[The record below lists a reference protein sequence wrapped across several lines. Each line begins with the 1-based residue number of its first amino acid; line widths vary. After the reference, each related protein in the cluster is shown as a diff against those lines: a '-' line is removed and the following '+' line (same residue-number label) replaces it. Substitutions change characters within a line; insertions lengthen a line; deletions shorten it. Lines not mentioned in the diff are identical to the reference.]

1 MNEGIRTLV
10 AQDLR
15 ETSTTQLQE
24 LGSVGRTSDGR
35 RFVYAKAGG
44 VLAPG
49 KLAVAEAIAANHTNI
64 AVAANAAIGATS
76 VTVTLGATDATE
88 NQYAEGYLVAYDST
102 GAGINYKI
110 SGHPAATGS
119 TQLVVKLEEPLIVA
133 LTSAASKVSL
143 VKHTAKDVTHST
155 TLGTAVG
162 VPNVAVASGS
172 YAWLQTYGTCS
183 VLADGTPTK
192 GYGLIQSTGTAG
204 ALAVASAA
212 TDQVVGVAQ
221 ETFVSTKYP
230 AAMLKIG

>member
-15 ETSTTQLQE
+15 EVSTTQLQE

-64 AVAANAAIGATS
+64 AVYANAAIGATS

-110 SGHPAATGS
+110 SGHAAATGS
-119 TQLVVKLEEPLIVA
+119 TQLVIKLEEPLIVA

-155 TLGTAVG
+155 TIGTAVG
-162 VPNVAVASGS
+162 VANVAVASGS
-172 YAWLQTYGTCS
+172 YAWLQTHGTCS
-183 VLADGTPTK
+183 VLSDGTATK
-192 GYGLIQSTGTAG
+192 GYGLIQSGSVAG
-204 ALAVASAA
+204 AFAVAAAA
-212 TDQVVGVAQ
+212 TNQVLGNAQ
-221 ETFVSTKYP
+221 ETFVDTKYP
-230 AAMLKIG
+230 AAFLRIA

>member
-10 AQDLR
+10 PQDLR
-15 ETSTTQLQE
+15 ETSTTQLVE
-24 LGSVGRTSDGR
+24 LGAIGRTSDNR

-64 AVAANAAIGATS
+64 AVASNAAIGATS

-119 TQLVVKLEEPLIVA
+119 TSLTIKLEEPLIVA

-155 TLGTAVG
+155 TIGTAVG
-162 VPNVAVASGS
+162 VANVAVASGS

-192 GYGLIQSTGTAG
+192 GYGLIQSDAVAG
-204 ALAVASAA
+204 AVEVAAAA
-212 TDQVVGVAQ
+212 TNQVVGVAQ
-221 ETFVSTKYP
+221 ETFVDTKYP
-230 AAMLKIG
+230 AAFLKIG